1 MPYSIVVGDIE
12 VKCDTFE
19 EVEQVIARVGGKA
32 RSAPAA
38 RVRRPVAEGDGRS
51 VGVSKGWAIAQWYG
65 LSHNMT
71 PNDARP
77 VLAKMKKQQRA
88 KYDGITADFEKFATW
103 YASKIGKQSAQ
114 EGIDALRSLYADDN
128 EAYKKAA
135 DEHKRKKG
143 GN

>member
-1 MPYSIVVGDIE
+1 MPFSVIVNDVE

-19 EVEQVIARVGGKA
+19 EVEQVLARVGGRPRLA
-32 RSAPAA
+32 SAK
-38 RVRRPVAEGDGRS
+38 RERRAVQKDDGRS

-77 VLAKMKKQQRA
+77 ALAKMKKQQNT
-88 KYDGITADFEKFATW
+88 KYQGFVTDFEKFAAW
-103 YASKIGKQSAQ
+103 YANKIGKESPQD
-114 EGIDALRSLYADDN
+114 GIDALRSLYLDDN

-135 DEHKRKKG
+135 DEFKRKKG